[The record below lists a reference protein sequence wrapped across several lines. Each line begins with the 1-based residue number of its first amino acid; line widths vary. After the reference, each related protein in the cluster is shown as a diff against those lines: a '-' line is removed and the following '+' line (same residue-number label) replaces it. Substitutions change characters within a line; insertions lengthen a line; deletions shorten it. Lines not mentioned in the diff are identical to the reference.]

1 MKQKKNGEYK
11 EKQITTM
18 NTFDFTFYINKLY
31 FTSKHNLKKS
41 SLYHYSLFTVLMIYR
56 IFETQ

>member
-31 FTSKHNLKKS
+31 FT
-41 SLYHYSLFTVLMIYR
+41 
-56 IFETQ
+56 